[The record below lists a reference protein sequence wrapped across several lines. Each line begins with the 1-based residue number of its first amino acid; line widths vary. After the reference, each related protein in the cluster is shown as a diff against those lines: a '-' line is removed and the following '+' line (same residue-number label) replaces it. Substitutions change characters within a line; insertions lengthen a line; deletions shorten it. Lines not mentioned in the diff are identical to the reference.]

1 MAVFIGNKG
10 FQAALQGKKADH
22 DILQIITRTLILRAI
37 ITCTVAKKKNLSSAF
52 TKDKSS
58 PVTWKDSA
66 RLRKQ
71 LVFVVEPSF
80 WLPGGFFFFLH
91 GFNTARPDYLQGTRR
106 NKKNTPPLFHCAFG
120 HQIALWNDLYLF
132 WLLNFSTKTAN
143 TTLDWGHLCQLR
155 GPGGPQHSFRLFFN
169 ATSFFG

>member
-106 NKKNTPPLFHCAFG
+106 NKKNTPPLFHCALKWSVFILVVKFL
-120 HQIALWNDLYLF
+120 HQDRKHNAGLRSSVSVEGSRRAAAF
-132 WLLNFSTKTAN
+132 FS
-143 TTLDWGHLCQLR
+143 
-155 GPGGPQHSFRLFFN
+155 FVF
-169 ATSFFG
+169 